1 MKVSIFLMSFN
12 NLTDVVHKKRREG
25 VLLAG
30 QVGGGQPKI
39 QLYAIIKTLE
49 FETLGT
55 AKQK

>member
-1 MKVSIFLMSFN
+1 MSFN

>member
-1 MKVSIFLMSFN
+1 MSFN

-25 VLLAG
+25 VVLAG
-30 QVGGGQPKI
+30 HVGGGQPKI
-39 QLYAIIKTLE
+39 QLSAIMKTLE